1 MIMAFSQN
9 DPGTDVAGFCEL
21 SMCHGNMDP
30 EVWNLSFCANTSCLL
45 PTLFCKVNV
54 SLASSGASCHKV
66 SVRSVPAVVSPHARR
81 RPSLGNQN
89 LPVSATSNSA
99 ERNYFPKFFLK

>member
-1 MIMAFSQN
+1 MHFNTFVKN

-21 SMCHGNMDP
+21 SMCHG
-30 EVWNLSFCANTSCLL
+30 SGTCRSA
-45 PTLFCKVNV
+45 PTRRVCCPHCFAR
-54 SLASSGASCHKV
+54 ASSGASCHKV

-99 ERNYFPKFFLK
+99 ELPL